1 MGGREPILLPD
12 HTDRVSIVLV
22 NPHHDGNIG
31 AVARTMLNF
40 GFTDLRIVGHS
51 GEWSQD
57 VRNRAK
63 HAQNVIDDIG
73 VFETLSDAISDSSLV
88 IGTSGKREIGD
99 RTELRHFL
107 LPEELPEQLDGVE
120 GKIALVFGPEG
131 VGLLNDELRACDLLV
146 IIPTWEGYPILNL
159 SHAVTV
165 ICYAWFTQSTD
176 VITAG
181 AEERLLS
188 PELRNRFRQEV
199 HRLSRNVPTRDHRR
213 SGIEETL
220 LRVILRGLPKDEEIH
235 RILSVISE
243 SADAFEEE

>member
-1 MGGREPILLPD
+1 
-12 HTDRVSIVLV
+12 
-22 NPHHDGNIG
+22 
-31 AVARTMLNF
+31 
-40 GFTDLRIVGHS
+40 
-51 GEWSQD
+51 
-57 VRNRAK
+57 
-63 HAQNVIDDIG
+63 
-73 VFETLSDAISDSSLV
+73 
-88 IGTSGKREIGD
+88 
-99 RTELRHFL
+99 
-107 LPEELPEQLDGVE
+107 
-120 GKIALVFGPEG
+120 
-131 VGLLNDELRACDLLV
+131 
-146 IIPTWEGYPILNL
+146 
-159 SHAVTV
+159 V

-213 SGIEETL
+213 GGIEETL